1 MNIHRANKQNEYIKI
16 IIDRK
21 QYDRIQIKQEQM
33 LANDKKLQANKHDKT
48 QIIQNQNQNY
58 LLLLQGN
65 FFAKAAKG
73 Q

>member
-33 LANDKKLQANKHDKT
+33 LANDKKLQATKHDKT
-48 QIIQNQNQNY
+48 HLIQNQNQNY

-65 FFAKAAKG
+65 FCVKAAKG